1 MKDHD
6 ILSTQ
11 REMKLNESVEKG
23 ERTTHQ
29 TLGALAIAF
38 GGSEDAKSLTTANT
52 RETSEPMLQF
62 DTIVPPAK

>member
-23 ERTTHQ
+23 ERTALQ

-38 GGSEDAKSLTTANT
+38 GEPEDAKSLTTANK
-52 RETSEPMLQF
+52 RETSVLLQF